1 MIVRGKALLKSFY
14 LSLASHSIRSGC
26 PSAYEHACYH
36 RFVPVSDT
44 SPAAEAVQLQIY
56 RRMSAGQ
63 RLLLGFEI
71 SELARELKRAGIRQ
85 RHPDWS
91 DAQVERELL
100 RLAFF
105 PQPLPAGLP

>member
-1 MIVRGKALLKSFY
+1 
-14 LSLASHSIRSGC
+14 
-26 PSAYEHACYH
+26 
-36 RFVPVSDT
+36 
-44 SPAAEAVQLQIY
+44 LQIY

-71 SELARELKRAGIRQ
+71 SEFASELKKAGIRQ
-85 RHPDWS
+85 RHPEWC
-91 DAQVERELL
+91 DAQVKRELL